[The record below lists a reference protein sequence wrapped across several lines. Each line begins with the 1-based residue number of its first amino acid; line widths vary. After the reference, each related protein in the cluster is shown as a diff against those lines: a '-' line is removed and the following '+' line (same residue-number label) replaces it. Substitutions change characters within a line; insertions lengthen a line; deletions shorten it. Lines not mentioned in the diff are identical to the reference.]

1 MKARKFSYS
10 LHGKNKKSTLIFCER
25 KIFPIILAHAITIHK
40 TQGST
45 IDHMT
50 GNLDTTTEGGKHP
63 CAISQDL
70 VYTLL
75 SHPLER
81 LHGNKNFF
89 E

>member
-1 MKARKFSYS
+1 MHK
-10 LHGKNKKSTLIFCER
+10 
-25 KIFPIILAHAITIHK
+25 TIHK

-50 GNLDTTTEGGKHP
+50 GNLDTTTEGGKHLCP
-63 CAISQDL
+63 ISQGL

-75 SHPLER
+75 SHPLEK
-81 LHGNKNFF
+81 LHGNKNFS